1 MKLKVK
7 ELELEMGPGWKIP
20 MALFLLI
27 VVLYF
32 LSKGNP
38 QQVDSLRGL
47 LGMLFGNL
55 I

>member
-7 ELELEMGPGWKIP
+7 ELELEMDPGWKIP

-32 LSKGNP
+32 LSKENP
-38 QQVDSLRGL
+38 QQVNFLMGW
-47 LGMLFGNL
+47 LGKLFSKL